1 MTLWK
6 SKIRVVLCRII
17 MPTDYKKKRIRM
29 SPFSFIVPCE
39 SLTYENSR
47 LFVSVKYNMWK
58 RLLLLF
64 IQNISPFLIGSTTL
78 ANSSKQASVDQ
89 IWKRIVI
96 SEMSSNMQGSWRIRQ
111 SATKKPWGLHF
122 TVGNP
127 SCKDCCWIFNE
138 RLGYVYTL
146 PDTFSFRHNRLPGI
160 ILYRFSQG

>member
-1 MTLWK
+1 
-6 SKIRVVLCRII
+6 
-17 MPTDYKKKRIRM
+17 M

-96 SEMSSNMQGSWRIRQ
+96 SEMSSKMQGSWRIRQ
-111 SATKKPWGLHF
+111 SATKKPCMG
-122 TVGNP
+122 T
-127 SCKDCCWIFNE
+127 S
-138 RLGYVYTL
+138 
-146 PDTFSFRHNRLPGI
+146 
-160 ILYRFSQG
+160 LYCGQPFM

>member
-1 MTLWK
+1 
-6 SKIRVVLCRII
+6 

-29 SPFSFIVPCE
+29 CPFSFIVPFE

-47 LFVSVKYNMWK
+47 LFVSGKYNMWK

-64 IQNISPFLIGSTTL
+64 IQNIFPFLIGSTTL

-96 SEMSSNMQGSWRIRQ
+96 SEMSSKMQGSWRIRQ

-127 SCKDCCWIFNE
+127 SEEQAILIFGWFHSCKDCCWIFNE
-138 RLGYVYTL
+138 HLDYVCTL
-146 PDTFSFRHNRLPGI
+146 PDAFSCRHKTLPGI

>member
-1 MTLWK
+1 M
-6 SKIRVVLCRII
+6 RVVLCRII

-39 SLTYENSR
+39 SLTYKNSR

-127 SCKDCCWIFNE
+127 SCKDCC
-138 RLGYVYTL
+138 
-146 PDTFSFRHNRLPGI
+146 
-160 ILYRFSQG
+160 